1 MEFVRKIQFLFKGT
15 RQFTKRDHPL
25 PEIKTDMTGKTFV
38 ITGANSGIGLAA
50 ARKIAQLNEIVYLI
64 CRNEERGRNAVK

>member
-38 ITGANSGIGLAA
+38 ITGANSGIGLAE
-50 ARKIAQLNEIVYLI
+50 K
-64 CRNEERGRNAVK
+64 